1 MLGSLTNLTLDEL
14 RQVRDNASALL
25 ALGPKHDTKPATTE
39 HDEFAFDLYAAVS
52 DILYKR
58 THVRRMQFR
67 VFTRTA
73 QYRNHFLPASKIAK
87 EANTQWFPKQSKT
100 EQMSMA
106 QLYAKLAIDYL
117 DSNGRLINWYS
128 LSGVFSTL
136 PELVDVCFPGY
147 AACGMLGKIQ
157 EMRTRPKRIGSQVVA

>member
-1 MLGSLTNLTLDEL
+1 MSTAVLGSLTNLTLDEL

-25 ALGPKHDTKPATTE
+25 ALGPKHDAKLSMTE
-39 HDEFAFDLYAAVS
+39 HDDFAFDLYVAVS

-67 VFTRTA
+67 MFTRTA
-73 QYRNHFLPASKIAK
+73 QYRDHFLPATKMAK
-87 EANTQWFPKQSKT
+87 EANTQWFPKQSRT
-100 EQMSMA
+100 ERMSMM
-106 QLYAKLAIDYL
+106 QLYAKLAVDYL

-128 LSGVFSTL
+128 LSGLFSSL
-136 PELVDVCFPGY
+136 PELVDTNFPGY

-157 EMRTRPKRIGSQVVA
+157 EMRTRPKRNEL